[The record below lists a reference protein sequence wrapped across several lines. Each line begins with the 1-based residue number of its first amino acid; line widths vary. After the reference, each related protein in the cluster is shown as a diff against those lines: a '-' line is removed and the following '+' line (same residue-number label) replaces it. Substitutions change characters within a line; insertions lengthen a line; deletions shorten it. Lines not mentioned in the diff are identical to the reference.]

1 MTTSPSHETPWHQDG
16 IEMLSILFATYVIVF
31 GAEVVGDKT
40 IYTLGT
46 LATRYR
52 LLPIFCGSTVAFV
65 LKMLAAVLL
74 GRAIAELPVAL
85 VATASAVTF
94 FTMALVI
101 WFKKPESKASIPT
114 VDRSWGSIALAS
126 FASIVFSEWGD
137 VGQIATATLAARYQ
151 LLQIV
156 WLGAVL
162 AMMTKGILAMT
173 LGAGLRSRVPRQVL
187 RYATCAICLAMGI
200 LAAFRIN

>member
-1 MTTSPSHETPWHQDG
+1 
-16 IEMLSILFATYVIVF
+16 MLSVLFATYAIVF

-46 LATRYR
+46 LAMRYR
-52 LLPIFCGSTVAFV
+52 ILPIFCGSAVAFA

-85 VATASAVTF
+85 VATLSAVTF
-94 FTMALVI
+94 FTMALVV
-101 WFKKPESKASIPT
+101 WFKKPESEAPISTAS
-114 VDRSWGSIALAS
+114 RSWGAIALAS
-126 FASIVFSEWGD
+126 FASIFFSEWGD
-137 VGQIATATLAARYQ
+137 VGQIAAATLAARYQ
-151 LLQIV
+151 LLLVV

-173 LGAGLRSRVPRQVL
+173 LGAGLRSRVPKNVL
-187 RYATCAICLAMGI
+187 RYVTSGICVTMGI
-200 LAAFRIN
+200 LAAFRVD

>member
-1 MTTSPSHETPWHQDG
+1 M
-16 IEMLSILFATYVIVF
+16 ISILFITYAIVF

-52 LLPIFCGSTVAFV
+52 LLPIFCGSSVAFA

-74 GRAIAELPVAL
+74 GKAISELPVTL
-85 VATASAVTF
+85 VATLSAVTF

-101 WFKKPESKASIPT
+101 WFKKPERDSTIAA
-114 VDRSWGSIALAS
+114 VDRSWCGIALAS
-126 FASIVFSEWGD
+126 FASIFFSEWGD
-137 VGQIATATLAARYQ
+137 VGQIAAATLAARYQ
-151 LLQIV
+151 LLLVV

-173 LGAGLRSRVPRQVL
+173 LGAGLRSRVPVPVL
-187 RYATCAICLAMGI
+187 RYATCGICVTMGI
-200 LAAFRIN
+200 LAAFRID

>member
-1 MTTSPSHETPWHQDG
+1 M
-16 IEMLSILFATYVIVF
+16 IAILVATYAIVF

-40 IYTLGT
+40 LYTLGS

-52 LLPIFCGSTVAFV
+52 LLPIFLGSSVAFM

-74 GRAIAELPVAL
+74 GKAIAELPPPL
-85 VATASAVTF
+85 VATVSAITF

-101 WFKKPESKASIPT
+101 WLKKPEEGKRVS
-114 VDRSWGSIALAS
+114 VDSLSWMKIALAS
-126 FASIVFSEWGD
+126 FASIFFSEWGD
-137 VGQIATATLAARYQ
+137 VGQIAAATLAARYQ
-151 LLQIV
+151 LSGVV

-173 LGAGLRSRVPRQVL
+173 LGTGLRKRVPENVL
-187 RYATCAICLAMGI
+187 RYATSGICAAMGI
-200 LAAFRIN
+200 LAAFRID